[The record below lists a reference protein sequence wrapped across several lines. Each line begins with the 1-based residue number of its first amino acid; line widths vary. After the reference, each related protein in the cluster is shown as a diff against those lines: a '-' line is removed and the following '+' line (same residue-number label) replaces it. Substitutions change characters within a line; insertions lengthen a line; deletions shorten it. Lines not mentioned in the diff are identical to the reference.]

1 MTRGRVNER
10 LIQTLTYYTS
20 ARGSGSAPRRSGRGG
35 SPSAAACVSTQPRV
49 AEPEKTAPKRE
60 RTRPKLQMHRGK
72 VSSPNAYEGPLLLVR
87 QKDAHCED
95 QFLHISELRGPTHTE
110 LRGSFGLCLRRAGLL
125 RGLSFFPRR
134 ARAAEEIEDD
144 GPGPVIASKK
154 ICERWRQDAPAE
166 VSEASSTPEAVSLTN
181 VYSS

>member
-1 MTRGRVNER
+1 M
-10 LIQTLTYYTS
+10 
-20 ARGSGSAPRRSGRGG
+20 
-35 SPSAAACVSTQPRV
+35 
-49 AEPEKTAPKRE
+49 
-60 RTRPKLQMHRGK
+60 
-72 VSSPNAYEGPLLLVR
+72 R

-181 VYSS
+181 VYTWRSSSSSSSPTPPSCSSSPSPASGINHRRASINPLKYLEALETNSASPPKVSPAYP